1 MDVDQSSTGKLIALV
16 GCDGSGKST
25 LTDELY
31 RLLRPTR
38 RVYQSY
44 LGLGSGNLRL
54 LVLRIPLMGKY
65 LERFFTK
72 RADQSRDPTDKIP
85 GLPTAIA
92 LYIFTQIR
100 RHRFR
105 RALRRR
111 DAGYVVLTDR
121 YPQIEVPGIYDG
133 PLLLSARAEGRI
145 IAWLAERERRQF
157 EEIVSVLPD
166 LVIKLHVTLETALKR
181 KPDHIAASL
190 ERKIEITDRLAFGGA
205 PIVDVDANQ
214 PYDQVLSEIKK
225 AVEPLL
231 GKL

>member
-1 MDVDQSSTGKLIALV
+1 MDADQSSAGKIIALV

-38 RVYQSY
+38 RVYKSY

-54 LVLRIPLMGKY
+54 LVLRIPLIGKY

-72 RADQSRDPTDKIP
+72 RVDQSKDPADKIP

-92 LYIFTQIR
+92 LYFFTQVR

-105 RALRRR
+105 RAMRRHA
-111 DAGYVVLTDR
+111 AGYIVLTDR

-133 PLLLSARAEGRI
+133 PLMLSARAEGRLI
-145 IAWLAERERRQF
+145 SWLAERERRQF
-157 EEIVSVLPD
+157 EEIVGVVPD
-166 LVIKLHVTLETALKR
+166 LVIKLHVTLESALAR

-190 ERKIEITDRLAFGGA
+190 ERKIEITDKLTFGGA
-205 PIVDVDANQ
+205 HIINVDANQ
-214 PYDQVLSEIKK
+214 PYDRVLAEIKE
-225 AVEPLL
+225 AVKPLL
-231 GKL
+231 GEL